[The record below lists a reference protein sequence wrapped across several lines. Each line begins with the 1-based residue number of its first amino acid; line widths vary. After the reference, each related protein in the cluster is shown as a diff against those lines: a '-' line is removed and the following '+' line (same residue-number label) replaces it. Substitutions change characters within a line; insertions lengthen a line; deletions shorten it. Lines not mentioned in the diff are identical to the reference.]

1 MRASIKSRL
10 FLITYAIILA
20 FIVGLIVL
28 NNTYLERYYIRYR
41 QQTLLAAF
49 DDVQK
54 VNLTHVNTSE
64 QMFEIEQ
71 EYNINIH
78 IFKERIVPDNPF
90 NETIGDLPRP
100 FIRLYGSEFSMH
112 DGAISRIMLEFNEQ
126 MGGDTSALV
135 NPVPMEDES
144 FIAYFMG
151 AGPQEVI
158 PGSDTQMLSFC
169 VATEESDGL
178 FLYYVLTVTFQSMRD
193 AIGVFNTFTIL
204 VGFIFM
210 IISGL
215 VMYLISYKFTNPILE
230 INKVAQNIANLRFDE
245 RVNINAK
252 DEIGDLGNSINMMSH
267 QLEDAINE
275 LKRANEQLSQDI
287 ELKDKIDAMRK
298 EFIANAS
305 HELKTP
311 LSLIMGYSE
320 ALKLSGLDQ
329 ATTEEYVNIILD
341 ETNKMNKLVMG
352 LLKISQL
359 EGGFTESQ
367 LSIFSIVDLIEETLR
382 LFSIVFDENKIHLE
396 TSLLDL
402 EVESDYDQLQ
412 TVLTNFIA
420 NALHHVDENRKVK
433 VYVERLSD
441 TDIRVVVYNSGISL
455 PEAEFERIWES
466 FYKVDKARTRSY
478 GGQGLGLS
486 IAKTTLSNLGHAY
499 GVRNVSGGVEFYFDI
514 KTIVPK

>member
-215 VMYLISYKFTNPILE
+215 VMYLISYKFTNPIFE
-230 INKVAQNIANLRFDE
+230 INKVAQ
-245 RVNINAK
+245 
-252 DEIGDLGNSINMMSH
+252 
-267 QLEDAINE
+267 
-275 LKRANEQLSQDI
+275 
-287 ELKDKIDAMRK
+287 
-298 EFIANAS
+298 
-305 HELKTP
+305 
-311 LSLIMGYSE
+311 
-320 ALKLSGLDQ
+320 
-329 ATTEEYVNIILD
+329 
-341 ETNKMNKLVMG
+341 
-352 LLKISQL
+352 
-359 EGGFTESQ
+359 
-367 LSIFSIVDLIEETLR
+367 
-382 LFSIVFDENKIHLE
+382 
-396 TSLLDL
+396 
-402 EVESDYDQLQ
+402 
-412 TVLTNFIA
+412 
-420 NALHHVDENRKVK
+420 
-433 VYVERLSD
+433 
-441 TDIRVVVYNSGISL
+441 
-455 PEAEFERIWES
+455 
-466 FYKVDKARTRSY
+466 
-478 GGQGLGLS
+478 
-486 IAKTTLSNLGHAY
+486 
-499 GVRNVSGGVEFYFDI
+499 
-514 KTIVPK
+514 